1 MNDTN
6 VDSMFDSRREGISGS
21 KFTIAFV
28 IFLAAGVIFGFLAAI
43 RFQRTMTAF
52 DDVRLKW
59 PAAAASIDDQI
70 QSIDTGLEQR
80 KSSTSAEPVSTEFIP
95 VESIAG
101 WDKAV
106 TDFRQSSQYGL
117 QVLQLDPLLEE
128 WKKVRVQA
136 SGDSELLFPKRTQA
150 VAEFIDADTLLGKLQ
165 TDLLGKVCQAIF
177 GLNLSNRVF
186 QKL

>member
-28 IFLAAGVIFGFLAAI
+28 IFLAAGVTFGFLAAI
-43 RFQRTMTAF
+43 RFQKTMTAF

-70 QSIDTGLEQR
+70 RSIDTVLENR
-80 KSSTSAEPVSTEFIP
+80 KSSVPTDSNAAQSVT
-95 VESIAG
+95 G

-106 TDFRQSSQYGL
+106 TDFRQSSQYDR
-117 QVLQLDPLLEE
+117 QVLHLDPLLDE
-128 WKKVRVQA
+128 WKKVRLQA
-136 SGDSELLFPKRTQA
+136 SGDSELLFPERTQA
-150 VAEFIDADTLLGKLQ
+150 VTEFIAADSALGALQ
-165 TDLLGKVCQAIF
+165 TDLLGKVCQMIF
-177 GLNLSNRVF
+177 GLNLSDRVF
-186 QKL
+186 LKL

>member
-43 RFQRTMTAF
+43 RFQKTMTAF

-59 PAAAASIDDQI
+59 PSAAASIDDQI
-70 QSIDTGLEQR
+70 RSIDTALEQR
-80 KSSTSAEPVSTEFIP
+80 KSSTSAESIP
-95 VESIAG
+95 AESIAG

-106 TDFRQSSQYGL
+106 TDFRQSSQYDR
-117 QVLQLDPLLEE
+117 QVLHLDPLLNG
-128 WKKVRVQA
+128 WKNVRLQA
-136 SGDSELLFPKRTQA
+136 SGDSERLFPERTQA
-150 VAEFIDADTLLGKLQ
+150 VKAFIAADSALGALQ
-165 TDLLGKVCQAIF
+165 TDLLGKVCQMIF
-177 GLNLSNRVF
+177 GLNLSDRVF